1 MLDLSVII
9 IFLSTR
15 PLSFIC
21 LSIFII
27 LNWITCFIYSSLLAW
42 SEHKISFLL
51 NKIQIAF
58 CLFACMYTIE
68 TNVNYHL
75 KMRIFFFN
83 FSKFFFSY
91 VNNVLYEKEIWYP
104 FQNILIADE
113 RLFEHQGNI
122 SVINT
127 FDLHMIK

>member
-1 MLDLSVII
+1 M
-9 IFLSTR
+9 
-15 PLSFIC
+15 
-21 LSIFII
+21 
-27 LNWITCFIYSSLLAW
+27 
-42 SEHKISFLL
+42 
-51 NKIQIAF
+51 QIAF